1 MNKKVNVSLLLIA
14 LAVFVFCIAGEGYA
28 QEHSLTVNNTGAGKG
43 TVTATA
49 DVKTPEISL
58 STDKLEFDFTTGR
71 RIVLKTLVISN
82 IGTGNLIVSV
92 SGLDGTGFRILG
104 RSTFTVRPGWKH
116 NLMVYVLSA
125 SVLQATEGMW
135 ADEPLLGAGASD
147 GENSAGS
154 DDLEA
159 MQGKTLGAAK
169 KTPTKMSLKT
179 NDPKHPVELVEL
191 APLVPLGPSA
201 TLKIENLY
209 RYGVGCDDNSVN
221 LTETGEIQ
229 LSFQYLPDK
238 QYYNIVCEGDFCKGV
253 TNVAGTIVCQNMCT
267 IVYRQDNIQWIIYGK
282 LSKDK
287 AKLSLDVFHATEP
300 NGSFT
305 VTCPDA
311 QPPTTT
317 APWRLVE
324 ENFMY
329 QTITMDFKQGAEKTV
344 SFGAVGEKKYTLSS
358 VTE

>member
-1 MNKKVNVSLLLIA
+1 MNKKVNLSLLLIA

-58 STDKLEFDFTTGR
+58 STDKLEFDFSTGR

-104 RSTFTVRPGWKH
+104 RSTFTVKPGRKH

-135 ADEPLLGAGASD
+135 ADERVLGAGASD

-154 DDLEA
+154 YDLEA
-159 MQGKTLGAAK
+159 MQVKTLGAGK

-179 NDPKHPVELVEL
+179 NDPNHPEELVEL
-191 APLVPLGPSA
+191 APLVPVGPSA
-201 TLKIENLY
+201 TLKIEGLY
-209 RYGVGCDDNSVN
+209 RYAVGCGDDSVN

-229 LSFQYLPDK
+229 LNFLYLPDK
-238 QYYNIVCEGDFCKGV
+238 RYYNIVCEGDTCKGV

-267 IVYRQDNIQWIIYGK
+267 IVYRQDNIQWIIYGN

-287 AKLSLDVFHATEP
+287 TKLTLEVFHATEP
-300 NGSFT
+300 KGSFT
-305 VTCPDA
+305 ATCPDA

-317 APWRLVE
+317 APWRLVK